1 MKILKVTIRN
11 LNSLKGDHVVEFG
24 KEPLA
29 SAGLFA
35 ITGPTGSGKTTILDA
50 ITLALFG
57 KAARYG
63 NSPSPEDVM
72 TRGAVDCF
80 AEVTFEVK
88 KGVFVAQWA
97 LARARNKADGK
108 IQPARRCVMSA
119 AGKIIA
125 DQVKEV
131 NGKIENLLG
140 LDHDRFMRS
149 VMLAQGQFAKFL
161 TAKPDERAQL
171 LESLTGS
178 DIYSQI
184 GVMAYDEAGKIE
196 QGIITREQRIQ
207 AIVLLT
213 DEDKA
218 KVKSNIASLD
228 ESKASARKELDDLS
242 TLKGKITQLEK
253 AERDKAV
260 QAERLESAESDQA
273 SRAKEFK
280 SLAAHQETIP
290 FTAVLTQLEGAEE
303 ALGAARE
310 DFSNAGEDLEDAKD
324 TLSDAAGDYQA
335 AIRQGLKAAKEAIKE
350 AEEEKKKAEKSAG
363 AISVWL
369 ESHKQDAQLTSKL
382 TQFSKLLTAKD
393 NAETKLTETW
403 ERWHDVIKALVVDQG
418 VKVPKDVT
426 SLDESGLERH
436 ITAVKQAGSDA
447 YTSAVVIQ
455 TKAKQSLA
463 ESQQAKHAALLLQK
477 YEQDRAS
484 LVEGAPCSLCGSTH
498 HPYAGKD
505 LKASPVAKIEKD
517 ILAAQAAVNQ
527 ADKAVTVAST
537 LVTSVTQA
545 AKQLQ
550 GAYDQSIQQSTDCAK
565 QLKAAGFDGADDA
578 DALQERADEYQ
589 AKKDELIDAEGELKD
604 AVAAIK
610 TATKE
615 LESVQKR
622 EASGIELPEGVKA
635 SGGSGDHL
643 EIDDAEAA
651 FDEALSAFKQAN
663 TIYAAATKRLKLDE
677 ASQKEA
683 TAALERKIEKSNFKN
698 AKALRDAHLPAK
710 DVERITKAKDAVE
723 KRITEASLLIKEAD
737 KQLASMIKDGVPR
750 GAAAEKVKG
759 RHADLVQEL
768 DDISTAITSNR
779 ATLANDDTN
788 RKEQKRLLAEIQ
800 EEMKEVVIW
809 RRLRDLI
816 GSKDGAKFRK
826 FAQSITLQ
834 ILTSHANKHL
844 GRLNDRYAL
853 LLQEG
858 DTLELQIEDYYQA
871 GIRRPL
877 ASLSGGESF
886 LASLALALGLSD
898 LAGRSVNIDT
908 LFIDEGFGTLD
919 PETLEVALT
928 ALETLRQGNKSVG
941 VISHVGLLKERIT
954 TQIVVTKGASGHSTL
969 KVVS

>member
-1 MKILKVTIRN
+1 
-11 LNSLKGDHVVEFG
+11 
-24 KEPLA
+24 
-29 SAGLFA
+29 
-35 ITGPTGSGKTTILDA
+35 
-50 ITLALFG
+50 
-57 KAARYG
+57 
-63 NSPSPEDVM
+63 
-72 TRGAVDCF
+72 
-80 AEVTFEVK
+80 
-88 KGVFVAQWA
+88 
-97 LARARNKADGK
+97 
-108 IQPARRCVMSA
+108 
-119 AGKIIA
+119 
-125 DQVKEV
+125 
-131 NGKIENLLG
+131 
-140 LDHDRFMRS
+140 
-149 VMLAQGQFAKFL
+149 
-161 TAKPDERAQL
+161 
-171 LESLTGS
+171 
-178 DIYSQI
+178 
-184 GVMAYDEAGKIE
+184 
-196 QGIITREQRIQ
+196 
-207 AIVLLT
+207 
-213 DEDKA
+213 
-218 KVKSNIASLD
+218 
-228 ESKASARKELDDLS
+228 
-242 TLKGKITQLEK
+242 
-253 AERDKAV
+253 
-260 QAERLESAESDQA
+260 
-273 SRAKEFK
+273 
-280 SLAAHQETIP
+280 
-290 FTAVLTQLEGAEE
+290 
-303 ALGAARE
+303 
-310 DFSNAGEDLEDAKD
+310 
-324 TLSDAAGDYQA
+324 
-335 AIRQGLKAAKEAIKE
+335 
-350 AEEEKKKAEKSAG
+350 
-363 AISVWL
+363 
-369 ESHKQDAQLTSKL
+369 
-382 TQFSKLLTAKD
+382 
-393 NAETKLTETW
+393 
-403 ERWHDVIKALVVDQG
+403 
-418 VKVPKDVT
+418 
-426 SLDESGLERH
+426 
-436 ITAVKQAGSDA
+436 
-447 YTSAVVIQ
+447 
-455 TKAKQSLA
+455 LA

-484 LVEGAPCSLCGSTH
+484 LVDGAPCSLCGSTH

-537 LVTSVTQA
+537 LVTSVNQA

-550 GAYDQSIQQSTDCAK
+550 AAYDQSLEQSTDCAK

-635 SGGSGDHL
+635 SGGSGDDL

-710 DVERITKAKDAVE
+710 EVERITKARDAVE
-723 KRITEASLLIKEAD
+723 KRIAEASLLIKEAD
-737 KQLASMIKDGVPR
+737 KQLALMIKDGVPC

-779 ATLANDDTN
+779 ATLTNDDTN
-788 RKEQKRLLAEIQ
+788 SKERIRLVKEMQ
-800 EEMKEVVIW
+800 DEMKEVVIW

-844 GRLNDRYAL
+844 AELTDRYVL
-853 LLQEG
+853 FLQEG
-858 DTLELQIEDYYQA
+858 DSLELQIADRYQA
-871 GIRRPL
+871 NVMRPL

-919 PETLEVALT
+919 SETLEVALT

>member
-24 KEPLA
+24 KDPLA

-72 TRGAVDCF
+72 TRGAVDCS

-88 KGVFVAQWA
+88 KGVFVAQWS

-131 NGKIENLLG
+131 NGKIEDLLG

-184 GVMAYDEAGKIE
+184 GIMAYEEAGKME
-196 QGIITREQRIQ
+196 QGITAREDKIK

-213 DEDKA
+213 DEEKE
-218 KVKSNIASLD
+218 KIKSGNDSLG
-228 ESKASARKELDDLS
+228 ESKATARKELDELS
-242 TLKGKITQLEK
+242 TLKGKIAQLEK
-253 AERDKAV
+253 AERDKAT

-280 SLAAHQETIP
+280 ALAAHQETIP
-290 FTAVLTQLEGAEE
+290 FTAVLTQLDSAEE

-310 DFSNAGEDLEDAKD
+310 DFSSAGDDLEDAKD
-324 TLSDAAGDYQA
+324 TLADAAGDYQT

-350 AEEEKKKAEKSAG
+350 AEAEKKAAEKSVG
-363 AISVWL
+363 AISAWL
-369 ESHKQDAQLTSKL
+369 ESHKQDAQLASKL
-382 TQFSKLLTAKD
+382 AQFSKLLTAKD
-393 NAETKLTETW
+393 NAEAKLVETW
-403 ERWHDVIKALVVDQG
+403 VRWVEVIKPVVSEQG
-418 VKVPKDVT
+418 LKVPREIT
-426 SLDESGLERH
+426 SLDATGLERH
-436 ITAVKQAGSDA
+436 INASKQAVTQSHADA
-447 YTSAVVIQ
+447 VATQSA
-455 TKAKQSLA
+455 AKQSLS
-463 ESQQAKHAALLLQK
+463 ESQQAKQAALLLQE

-484 LVEGAPCSLCGSTH
+484 LVDGTPCSLCGSIH

-505 LKASPVAKIEKD
+505 LKVSPAAKIDRD
-517 ILAAQAAVNQ
+517 IQVAQGAVNQ
-527 ADKAVTVAST
+527 ADRAVTAAST
-537 LVTSVTQA
+537 LVASVTQA

-550 GAYDQSIQQSTDCAK
+550 AAFDQSLQQASDCAK
-565 QLKAAGFDGADDA
+565 QLKAAGFDGEDDG
-578 DALQERADEYQ
+578 DALQDRSDEYQ
-589 AKKDELIDAEGELKD
+589 AKKEELSEAEGALKVAVSAIKD
-604 AVAAIK
+604 A
-610 TATKE
+610 TKD
-615 LESVQKR
+615 LEGLQKR
-622 EASGIELPEGVKA
+622 EASGVVLPEGIK
-635 SGGSGDHL
+635 SSSGSGSDL
-643 EIDDAEAA
+643 EIDEAEAA
-651 FDEALSAFKQAN
+651 YDEAMSAFKEAN

-677 ASQKEA
+677 TSHKEA
-683 TAALERKIEKSNFKN
+683 TTALERKIEKSNFKN
-698 AKALRDAHLPAK
+698 AKALRDAHLPPK
-710 DVERITKAKDAVE
+710 EVDRITKAKDVIE
-723 KRITEASLLIKEAD
+723 KRIAEASLLIKEAE
-737 KQLASMIKDGVPR
+737 KQLASMLKDGVPR

-759 RHADLVQEL
+759 RHAELVQKLE
-768 DDISTAITSNR
+768 DISAAITTNR
-779 ATLANDDTN
+779 TILVNDDTN

-858 DTLELQIEDYYQA
+858 DSLELQIEDYYQA
-871 GIRRPL
+871 GIKRPL

>member
-63 NSPSPEDVM
+63 NAPSPEDVM
-72 TRGAVDCF
+72 TRGAVDCS

-88 KGVFVAQWA
+88 KGVFVAQWSM
-97 LARARNKADGK
+97 ARARGKLDGN
-108 IQPARRCVMSA
+108 IQNARRCVMSA

-131 NGKIENLLG
+131 NGKIEDLLG
-140 LDHDRFMRS
+140 LDHERFMRS

-196 QGIITREQRIQ
+196 QGITAREQKIKE
-207 AIVLLT
+207 IVLLT
-213 DEDKA
+213 DDQKDEIKQRI
-218 KVKSNIASLD
+218 VSLD
-228 ESKASARKELDDLS
+228 IDKSSARRELDQLS
-242 TLKGKITQLEK
+242 TLKAKINQLEK
-253 AERDKAV
+253 AERDKAA
-260 QAERLESAESDQA
+260 QAERLEAAESDQA

-290 FTAVLTQLEGAEE
+290 FAAVLTQLDLAEE
-303 ALGAARE
+303 ALEVSRE
-310 DFSNAGEDLEDAKD
+310 DFSNASDDLEDAKD
-324 TLSDAAGDYQA
+324 TLSAAAGDYQA
-335 AIRQGLKAAKEAIKE
+335 AIKQGLKSAKEAIKE
-350 AEEEKKKAEKSAG
+350 AEEEKKKAEKSVG

-369 ESHKQDAQLTSKL
+369 ASHKQDAQLASKL

-403 ERWHDVIKALVVDQG
+403 ERWLDIIKPLVADQG
-418 VKVPKDVT
+418 VKVPREVT
-426 SLDESGLERH
+426 SLDEAGLERH
-436 ITAVKQAGSDA
+436 IAAVKRAGSDA
-447 YTSAVVIQ
+447 YTSAVAIQ

-463 ESQQAKHAALLLQK
+463 ESQQAKQAAILLQK

-484 LVEGAPCSLCGSTH
+484 LVDGAPCSLCGSTH

-517 ILAAQAAVNQ
+517 ILAAQAIVNQ
-527 ADKAVTVAST
+527 ADKEVTVAST
-537 LVTSVTQA
+537 LVTTVNQS

-550 GAYDQSIQQSTDCAK
+550 SAFDQLLQQSADCAK

-589 AKKDELIDAEGELKD
+589 AKKDDLIEAEGELKE
-604 AVAAIK
+604 ALAAIK
-610 TATKE
+610 SATKE
-615 LESVQKR
+615 LEAIQKR
-622 EASGIELPEGVKA
+622 EASGIELPQGVKA
-635 SGGSGDHL
+635 SAGSGDDL
-643 EIDDAEAA
+643 ELDGAEAA
-651 FDEALSAFKQAN
+651 FDESLSAFKEAN
-663 TIYAAATKRLKLDE
+663 TTYAAATKRLKLDE

-683 TAALERKIEKSNFKN
+683 AAALERKIEKSNFKN

-710 DVERITKAKDAVE
+710 EVERITKAKEAVE
-723 KRITEASLLIKEAD
+723 KRINEATLLIKEAE

-750 GAAAEKVKG
+750 GSAAEKVKG
-759 RHADLVQEL
+759 RHEDLVQKL
-768 DDISTAITSNR
+768 DDISTAISSNR
-779 ATLANDDTN
+779 DTLSNDEANW
-788 RKEQKRLLAEIQ
+788 KKQKCLLAEIQ

-809 RRLRDLI
+809 RRLRELI

-871 GIRRPL
+871 GIKRPL

-969 KVVS
+969 KVVC

>member
-11 LNSLKGDHVVEFG
+11 LNSLKGDHVIEFG
-24 KEPLA
+24 KDPLA

-72 TRGAVDCF
+72 TRGAVDCS

-88 KGVFVAQWA
+88 KGVFVAQWS

-131 NGKIENLLG
+131 NGKIEDLLG

-184 GVMAYDEAGKIE
+184 GIMAYDEAGKIE
-196 QGIITREQRIQ
+196 QGIISNEQKIQ

-213 DEDKA
+213 DEEKE
-218 KVKSNIASLD
+218 KIKSDNDSLG
-228 ESKASARKELDDLS
+228 ESKATTRKELDDLS
-242 TLKGKITQLEK
+242 TLKGKIDQLEK
-253 AERDKAV
+253 LVTSKDG
-260 QAERLESAESDQA
+260 QTDRLKSAEADQA

-280 SLAAHQETIP
+280 ALAAHQETIP
-290 FTAVLTQLEGAEE
+290 FTAVLTQLDSAEE

-310 DFSNAGEDLEDAKD
+310 DFSSAGDDLEDAKD
-324 TLSDAAGDYQA
+324 TLADAAGDYQA
-335 AIRQGLKAAKEAIKE
+335 SIRQGLKAAKEAIKE
-350 AEEEKKKAEKSAG
+350 AEAEKKAAEKSAG
-363 AISVWL
+363 AISAWL
-369 ESHKQDAQLTSKL
+369 ESHKQDAQLASKL
-382 TQFSKLLTAKD
+382 AQFSKLLTAKE
-393 NAETKLTETW
+393 NAEAKLVETW
-403 ERWHDVIKALVVDQG
+403 ERWVEVIKPAVSEQG
-418 VKVPKDVT
+418 LKVPKEIT
-426 SLDESGLERH
+426 SLDATGLERH
-436 ITAVKQAGSDA
+436 INATKQAVTKSHADA
-447 YTSAVVIQ
+447 VATQSA
-455 TKAKQSLA
+455 AKQSLA
-463 ESQQAKHAALLLQK
+463 ESQQAKQAAILLQK

-484 LVEGAPCSLCGSTH
+484 LVDGTPCSLCGSTQ

-505 LKASPVAKIEKD
+505 LKASPAAKIDRD
-517 ILAAQAAVNQ
+517 IQVAQGALNQ
-527 ADKAVTVAST
+527 ADRAVTAAST
-537 LVTSVTQA
+537 LVTTVNQA

-550 GAYDQSIQQSTDCAK
+550 AAFDQSLQQASECAK
-565 QLKAAGFDGADDA
+565 QLKAAGFDGADDG

-589 AKKDELIDAEGELKD
+589 TKKDELSEAEGALKVAVSAIKD
-604 AVAAIK
+604 A
-610 TATKE
+610 TKD
-615 LESVQKR
+615 LEGLQKR
-622 EASGIELPEGVKA
+622 ETSGVVLPEGIKA
-635 SGGSGDHL
+635 SSGSGSDF
-643 EIDDAEAA
+643 EIDDAETA
-651 FDEALSAFKQAN
+651 FDEAVSAFKEAN
-663 TIYAAATKRLKLDE
+663 AMYAAATKRLKLDE
-677 ASQKEA
+677 TSHREA
-683 TAALERKIEKSNFKN
+683 TEALERKIEKSNFKSV
-698 AKALRDAHLPAK
+698 KALRDAHLPAK
-710 DVERITKAKDAVE
+710 DVDRITKAKDAVE
-723 KRITEASLLIKEAD
+723 KRINDATLLIKEAER
-737 KQLASMIKDGVPR
+737 QLASMIKDGVPR
-750 GAAAEKVKG
+750 GAAAEKVRK
-759 RHADLVQEL
+759 RYADLVQEL
-768 DDISTAITSNR
+768 DDISAAITTNQ
-779 ATLANDDTN
+779 AILKNDDFN
-788 RKEQKRLLAEIQ
+788 RKEHKRLLAEIQ
-800 EEMKEVVIW
+800 DEMKEVVIW

-871 GIRRPL
+871 GIKRPL

-919 PETLEVALT
+919 PETLEVALN
-928 ALETLRQGNKSVG
+928 ALEMLRQGNKSVG
-941 VISHVGLLKERIT
+941 IISHVGLLKERIT

-969 KVVS
+969 KVVA

>member
-24 KEPLA
+24 KDPLA

-63 NSPSPEDVM
+63 NVPSPEDVM
-72 TRGAVDCF
+72 TRGAVDCS

-88 KGVFVAQWA
+88 KGIFVAQWS
-97 LARARNKADGK
+97 LARARGKLDGA
-108 IQPARRCVMSA
+108 IQNARRCVMSA

-125 DQVKEV
+125 DQVKDV
-131 NGKIENLLG
+131 NSKIEDLLG
-140 LDHDRFMRS
+140 LDHERFMRS

-178 DIYSQI
+178 DVYSQI

-196 QGIITREQRIQ
+196 QGITTRELKIN
-207 AIVLLT
+207 AIVLLND
-213 DEDKA
+213 DEKA
-218 KVKSNIASLD
+218 KVKSNVASLD
-228 ESKASARKELDDLS
+228 ESKVSARKELGDLS
-242 TLKGKITQLEK
+242 TLKGKIDQLEK
-253 AERDKAV
+253 AEHSKDV
-260 QAERLESAESDQA
+260 QTERLKSAEFDQA

-280 SLAAHQETIP
+280 DLAAHQETIP
-290 FTAVLTQLEGAEE
+290 FTAALTHLEGAEE
-303 ALGAARE
+303 ALEHARE
-310 DFSNAGEDLEDAKD
+310 DFSNAGDDLEDAKD

-335 AIRQGLKAAKEAIKE
+335 AIKLGLKAAKEAIKE
-350 AEEEKKKAEKSAG
+350 AEEEKKTAEKSAG
-363 AISVWL
+363 AISIWL
-369 ESHKQDAQLTSKL
+369 QSHKQDAQLSSKL

-393 NAETKLTETW
+393 NAEAKLTETW
-403 ERWHDVIKALVVDQG
+403 VRWVDVIKPLVSDRG

-426 SLDESGLERH
+426 SLDESGLVRH
-436 ITAVKQAGSDA
+436 ITSVKQAVVTA
-447 YTSAVVIQ
+447 QEAAVAAQSA
-455 TKAKQSLA
+455 AKQSLA
-463 ESQQAKHAALLLQK
+463 ESQQAKQAALLLQK

-484 LVEGAPCSLCGSTH
+484 LVDGTPCSLCGSPH

-505 LKASPVAKIEKD
+505 LKASPAAKIDKD
-517 ILAAQAAVNQ
+517 IQAAQAGVNQ
-527 ADKAVTVAST
+527 ADRAVTVAST

-550 GAYDQSIQQSTDCAK
+550 GAYDQSLQQSTDCAK
-565 QLKAAGFDGADDA
+565 QLKAAGFDGADDG

-589 AKKDELIDAEGELKD
+589 AKKDELIKAEGELKD
-604 AVAAIK
+604 SVSAIK

-615 LESVQKR
+615 LEAVLKR

-635 SGGSGDHL
+635 SGGSGDDL
-643 EIDDAEAA
+643 EMDDAEVA
-651 FDEALSAFKQAN
+651 FDVALSTFKEAN

-683 TAALERKIEKSNFKN
+683 AAALERKIAKSNFRN

-710 DVERITKAKDAVE
+710 EVERITKAKDAVE
-723 KRITEASLLIKEAD
+723 KRIAEASLLIKEAE
-737 KQLASMIKDGVPR
+737 KQLALMIKDGIPR
-750 GAAAEKVKG
+750 GAAAAKVMS
-759 RHADLVQEL
+759 RHTELVQKL
-768 DDISTAITSNR
+768 DDISAAITSNR
-779 ATLANDDTN
+779 ANLTNDETN
-788 RKEQKRLLAEIQ
+788 RKEQKRLLDEIQ
-800 EEMKEVVIW
+800 EEMKEVINW
-809 RRLRDLI
+809 RLLRHLI

-834 ILTSHANKHL
+834 ILTSHANKHM

-858 DTLELQIEDYYQA
+858 DSLELQIEDYYQA
-871 GIRRPL
+871 GIKRPL

-928 ALETLRQGNKSVG
+928 ALEMLRQGNKSVG

-969 KVVS
+969 KVIS